1 MSKVRIEIEDDG
13 RVRVYVGETLVP
25 ALVNVDFAHVREG
38 YKAAVLVVGKGDPRA
53 EATIDALLEANGTR
67 VVNPLYIEEDEYK
80 GLQMD
85 NLRKR
90 MTKEMKEEA
99 DREVEL
105 DRLKLL
111 AVDTL
116 EKELEKDVGY
126 RIAMS
131 GKTPPPDMAAWK
143 QEVAEAMAKWDKGPS
158 TTGVLPLPQTHEQTG
173 RWTQMFLDRQ
183 KKAEGTP
190 PRGRP
195 SLVAMLDEVVSPP
208 SPKPAVPGPYSATG
222 MDSSNVPELELK
234 HRFTTDGTKGLKA
247 YFTLNGKE
255 LEGVFGW
262 REYLDAL
269 ARLLKVELRV
279 PYADKRGGA
288 PPFHAMYKGHLV
300 KVVYKAEGLGEAFE
314 RIIPAVMGET
324 PKSTPE
330 ERRRAIDLL
339 AEESAKG
346 PLTVTPTAPKTAKR
360 RTLDLVMVNQV
371 IRDLE
376 SPKTSFIPKLVVEL
390 DGVLQ
395 YHTSYHVKPT
405 SAGALWTLYVP
416 DTHPQVGQ
424 PDEDILYCGQPA
436 KLRFVYSESKPQTSG
451 LLPASDVVLEVELE
465 ALPSPC
471 GVLEELGGLG
481 SAGPPD
487 DLGRKGVCR
496 RQDLPVGPRSEPLE
510 GATVLGQVHQLPQR
524 RMVRSSPCLFQDGES
539 LVYLS
544 KELGVDPVWYP
555 AEGGWHFASMPE
567 AF

>member
-13 RVRVYVGETLVP
+13 RVLVYVGEQLVP

-222 MDSSNVPELELK
+222 MDSSNVPELEVK
-234 HRFTTDGTKGLKA
+234 YRFTTDGTKGLKA

-300 KVVYKAEGLGEAFE
+300 KVVYTAEDLGEAFE

-346 PLTVTPTAPKTAKR
+346 PLTVTLIAPKTAKR
-360 RTLDLVMVNQV
+360 RTLEWNVPTAGITLDDTPQLHEGFSLART
-371 IRDLE
+371 IE
-376 SPKTSFIPKLVVEL
+376 ST
-390 DGVLQ
+390 
-395 YHTSYHVKPT
+395 
-405 SAGALWTLYVP
+405 LWTLYVP

-424 PDEDILYCGQPA
+424 PDEDIFYQGYPA

>member
-173 RWTQMFLDRQ
+173 RWTQMFLDLQ

-195 SLVAMLDEVVSPP
+195 SLVAMLDEVFAAP

-300 KVVYKAEGLGEAFE
+300 KVVYTAEDLGEAFE

-346 PLTVTPTAPKTAKR
+346 PLTVTLIAPKTAKR
-360 RTLDLVMVNQV
+360 RTLEWNVPTAGITLDDTPQLHEGFSLART
-371 IRDLE
+371 IE
-376 SPKTSFIPKLVVEL
+376 ST
-390 DGVLQ
+390 
-395 YHTSYHVKPT
+395 
-405 SAGALWTLYVP
+405 LWTLYVP

-424 PDEDILYCGQPA
+424 PDEDIFYQGYPA
-436 KLRFVYSESKPQTSG
+436 KLRFVYSESKPQTG
-451 LLPASDVVLEVELE
+451 AKDCPT
-465 ALPSPC
+465 C
-471 GVLEELGGLG
+471 
-481 SAGPPD
+481 
-487 DLGRKGVCR
+487 
-496 RQDLPVGPRSEPLE
+496 GPRVTCAHCGATALE
-510 GATVLGQVHQLPQR
+510 G
-524 RMVRSSPCLFQDGES
+524 E
-539 LVYLS
+539 
-544 KELGVDPVWYP
+544 
-555 AEGGWHFASMPE
+555 AEGWRSLTCHDATHQMICPE
-567 AF
+567 CQKGLEGEDRNPIP

>member
-13 RVRVYVGETLVP
+13 RVLVYVGEQLVP

-105 DRLKLL
+105 DRLKKLV
-111 AVDTL
+111 VDTLEKEL

-131 GKTPPPDMAAWK
+131 GKTPPPYMAAWK

-222 MDSSNVPELELK
+222 MDSSNVPELEVK
-234 HRFTTDGTKGLKA
+234 YRFTTDGTKGLKA

-300 KVVYKAEGLGEAFE
+300 KVVYTAEDLGEAFE

-346 PLTVTPTAPKTAKR
+346 PLTVTLIAPKTAKR
-360 RTLDLVMVNQV
+360 RTLEWNVPTAGITLDDIPQLHEGFSLART
-371 IRDLE
+371 IE
-376 SPKTSFIPKLVVEL
+376 ST
-390 DGVLQ
+390 
-395 YHTSYHVKPT
+395 
-405 SAGALWTLYVP
+405 LWTLYVP
-416 DTHPQVGQ
+416 ATHPQVGQ
-424 PDEDILYCGQPA
+424 PDEDILYQGYPA

-524 RMVRSSPCLFQDGES
+524 RMVRGSPCLFQDSES

-555 AEGGWHFASMPE
+555 AEGRWHPASTPE